1 MIFVIDSSV
10 ASKWFAEEPRN
21 EAAKRLIL
29 AADKMIAPDWAYA
42 EVVNA
47 LWRKVRANEL
57 SDAQL
62 RAAIDELPD
71 IVDYAGTGKSQMHSA
86 FELAQQLGHS
96 IYDCVF
102 LALALR
108 TDDAVLVTDDNR
120 FAEKAAAGGY
130 ADKLRILS
138 DDPIKLAFSEVEIG
152 RLRRLHTSSLA
163 TIETVKA
170 NVSRPT
176 GVPGLTIVSTSD
188 LKPAFESPVYVS
200 LKQSIS
206 VMTPHQTAIILALAW
221 LGRGY
226 DGDDFDRLYDHATNI
241 AAQPEKH
248 APYIISLITY
258 VDRGIARYRQLFA
271 APDVKE

>member
-1 MIFVIDSSV
+1 LIFVIDSSV
-10 ASKWFAEEPRN
+10 ASKWFAEEPRH

-29 AADKMIAPDWAYA
+29 AADQMIAPDWAYA

-57 SDAQL
+57 TDAQV
-62 RAAIDELPD
+62 RAAIDELPESVAYVGSD
-71 IVDYAGTGKSQMHSA
+71 KSQMQSA

-102 LALALR
+102 LALALS
-108 TDDAVLVTDDNR
+108 TDNTVLVTDDNR
-120 FAEKAAAGGY
+120 FAEKAAACGY

-138 DDPIKLAFSEVEIG
+138 DDPIKLAFSDVEMG
-152 RLRRLHTSSLA
+152 RLRRLHASGLA

-170 NVSRPT
+170 KVSRPT
-176 GVPGLTIVSTSD
+176 GVPGLNVVSTSD
-188 LKPAFESPVYVS
+188 LKLAFESPVYVS

-206 VMTPHQTAIILALAW
+206 GMTPHQTATILALAW

-226 DGDDFDRLYDHATNI
+226 DGDDFDRLYDHAANI
-241 AAQPEKH
+241 AAQPEMH

-258 VDRGIARYRQLFA
+258 IDRGIARYRQLSA
-271 APDVKE
+271 EPEVKE